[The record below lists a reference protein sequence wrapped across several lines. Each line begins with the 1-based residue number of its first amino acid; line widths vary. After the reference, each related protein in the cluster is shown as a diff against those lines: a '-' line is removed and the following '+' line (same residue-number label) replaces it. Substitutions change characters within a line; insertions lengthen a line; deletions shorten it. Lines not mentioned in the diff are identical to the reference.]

1 MGKKFKQL
9 QKCKVNI
16 AEKSYK
22 QKEQKVTHLV
32 ENEFDFEVFLTGM
45 MLSEIR

>member
-1 MGKKFKQL
+1 MQKKL
-9 QKCKVNI
+9 Q
-16 AEKSYK
+16 

-45 MLSEIR
+45 MQVNTLKESPARGVLKD